1 MDDDDFGGFEAAV
14 TFEGED
20 GETQTIS
27 PAIPWA
33 AFPAVVSEVHVL
45 ESVSSDVLLENSLH
59 SACLVSSDSLILS
72 GDDVL
77 AAVQTANNILNP
89 AVLKEQVQLSASS
102 SLDISIPSL
111 SLTEGKPSEN
121 STIPVDDSEKPGIN
135 GSKKHLH
142 PTLASLEIKLKDA
155 EEEKCRIKKD
165 LEDLMEKHSI
175 VQTDF
180 LKEKEGEFISHQDR
194 YKKLQEKHKL
204 ELEDMRKAGHEA
216 LTIIVEEF
224 KALLQS
230 TVEKQEEA
238 IEKQY
243 IAAIEKQSYK
253 CEELLNAQHQRLLDM
268 LDTEKEVLAQ
278 KVEAALI
285 QQSQKHKEALEK
297 CLEEQQNRSKEAL
310 AAAAKIEKEVMQEAI
325 LKAVEEE
332 RRNMEKIHAKE
343 REIWQTECDKYKEK
357 IAQAVQEAVQ
367 EQRKTSQEVVKA
379 EIMEERKRSEKA
391 VEEVVKR
398 TREELMEYIKEQKR
412 LDQVVR
418 QRSLCSLE
426 LFLSC
431 AQKQLSTLLKEEPI
445 TSEQEKETE
454 NLNHNENM

>member
-33 AFPAVVSEVHVL
+33 AFPAVSEIHVSQTI
-45 ESVSSDVLLENSLH
+45 SSDVLLEHSLP
-59 SACLVSSDSLILS
+59 SACFVPSDSFILS

-77 AAVQTANNILNP
+77 TAVQTSNSILNP

-111 SLTEGKPSEN
+111 SLTEGKLSEKL
-121 STIPVDDSEKPGIN
+121 TISVGDSEKQGIN
-135 GSKKHLH
+135 GSKKYLQ
-142 PTLASLEIKLKDA
+142 PTVASLEIKLKDA
-155 EEEKCRIKKD
+155 EEERYRIKKE

-175 VQTDF
+175 LQTDF

-224 KALLQS
+224 K
-230 TVEKQEEA
+230 
-238 IEKQY
+238 
-243 IAAIEKQSYK
+243 
-253 CEELLNAQHQRLLDM
+253 HQRLLDM

-278 KVEAALI
+278 KVEEALM

-332 RRNMEKIHAKE
+332 RRNMEKIHAEE
-343 REIWQTECDKYKEK
+343 REIWQAECAKDKEK

-379 EIMEERKRSEKA
+379 AIMEEQKRSEKA
-391 VEEVVKR
+391 VEEAVKK

-431 AQKQLSTLLKEEPI
+431 AQKQLNTLIKEEPV
-445 TSEQEKETE
+445 TSEQKRETE
-454 NLNHNENM
+454 NLNSNENV

>member
-224 KALLQS
+224 K
-230 TVEKQEEA
+230 
-238 IEKQY
+238 
-243 IAAIEKQSYK
+243 
-253 CEELLNAQHQRLLDM
+253 HQRLLDM

>member
-33 AFPAVVSEVHVL
+33 AFPAVSEVHV
-45 ESVSSDVLLENSLH
+45 SQTISSDVLLEHSLP
-59 SACLVSSDSLILS
+59 SACVVPSDSFILS
-72 GDDVL
+72 GEDVL
-77 AAVQTANNILNP
+77 TAVQTSNSILNP

-111 SLTEGKPSEN
+111 SLTEGKLSEKL
-121 STIPVDDSEKPGIN
+121 TISVGDSEKQGIN
-135 GSKKHLH
+135 GSKKYLQ
-142 PTLASLEIKLKDA
+142 PTVASLEIKLKDA
-155 EEEKCRIKKD
+155 EEERYRIKK
-165 LEDLMEKHSI
+165 
-175 VQTDF
+175 
-180 LKEKEGEFISHQDR
+180 
-194 YKKLQEKHKL
+194 EKHKL

-224 KALLQS
+224 K
-230 TVEKQEEA
+230 
-238 IEKQY
+238 
-243 IAAIEKQSYK
+243 
-253 CEELLNAQHQRLLDM
+253 HQRLLDM

-278 KVEAALI
+278 KVEEALM

-332 RRNMEKIHAKE
+332 RRNMEKIHAVE
-343 REIWQTECDKYKEK
+343 REIWQAECAKDKEK

-379 EIMEERKRSEKA
+379 AIMEEQKRSEKA
-391 VEEVVKR
+391 VEEAVKK

-431 AQKQLSTLLKEEPI
+431 AQKQLNTLIKEEPV
-445 TSEQEKETE
+445 TSEQKRETE
-454 NLNHNENM
+454 NLNSNENV

>member
-33 AFPAVVSEVHVL
+33 AFPAVSEVHV
-45 ESVSSDVLLENSLH
+45 SQTISSDVLLEYSLP
-59 SACLVSSDSLILS
+59 SACFVPSDSFILS
-72 GDDVL
+72 GEDEL
-77 AAVQTANNILNP
+77 TAVQTSSSILNP

-111 SLTEGKPSEN
+111 SLTEGKPSEKL
-121 STIPVDDSEKPGIN
+121 TISVGDSEKQGIN
-135 GSKKHLH
+135 GSKKYLQ
-142 PTLASLEIKLKDA
+142 PTVASLEIKLKDA
-155 EEEKCRIKKD
+155 EEERYRIKKE

-175 VQTDF
+175 LQADF
-180 LKEKEGEFISHQDR
+180 LKEKEGEFISHHDR
-194 YKKLQEKHKL
+194 YKKLQ
-204 ELEDMRKAGHEA
+204 
-216 LTIIVEEF
+216 
-224 KALLQS
+224 ALLQS
-230 TVEKQEEA
+230 TVQKQEEA

-243 IAAIEKQSYK
+243 VAAIEKHSYK

-278 KVEAALI
+278 KVEEALM

-332 RRNMEKIHAKE
+332 RRNMEKTHAEE
-343 REIWQTECDKYKEK
+343 REIWQAECSKDKEK

-379 EIMEERKRSEKA
+379 AIMEEQKRSEKA
-391 VEEVVKR
+391 VEEAVKK

-431 AQKQLSTLLKEEPI
+431 AQKQLNTLIKEEPV
-445 TSEQEKETE
+445 TSEQKRETE
-454 NLNHNENM
+454 NLNSNENV

>member
-1 MDDDDFGGFEAAV
+1 MDDDEFGGFEAAV

-33 AFPAVVSEVHVL
+33 AFPAVSEVHVPQNI
-45 ESVSSDVLLENSLH
+45 SSDVLLEHSLS
-59 SACLVSSDSLILS
+59 SACLVPSDSFILS

-77 AAVQTANNILNP
+77 TAVQTANSILNP
-89 AVLKEQVQLSASS
+89 AVFKEQVQLSASS

-121 STIPVDDSEKPGIN
+121 STIPVGDSEKPGIN
-135 GSKKHLH
+135 GSKKHLQ
-142 PTLASLEIKLKDA
+142 PTVASLEIKLKDA
-155 EEEKCRIKKD
+155 EEEKCRIKKE

-175 VQTDF
+175 LQTDF
-180 LKEKEGEFISHQDR
+180 LKEKEGEFISHEDR

-224 KALLQS
+224 K
-230 TVEKQEEA
+230 
-238 IEKQY
+238 
-243 IAAIEKQSYK
+243 
-253 CEELLNAQHQRLLDM
+253 HQRLLDM
-268 LDTEKEVLAQ
+268 LDTEKEVLVQ
-278 KVEAALI
+278 KVEAALM

-297 CLEEQQNRSKEAL
+297 CLEEQENRSKEAL

-343 REIWQTECDKYKEK
+343 KEIWQAECVKDKEK

-379 EIMEERKRSEKA
+379 AIMEEQKRSEKA
-391 VEEVVKR
+391 VEEAVKR
-398 TREELMEYIKEQKR
+398 TREELLEYIKEQKR

-445 TSEQEKETE
+445 TSEQERETE
-454 NLNHNENM
+454 NLNSSENM

>member
-33 AFPAVVSEVHVL
+33 AFPAVSEVHV
-45 ESVSSDVLLENSLH
+45 SQTISSDVLLEHSLP
-59 SACLVSSDSLILS
+59 SACVVPSDSFILS
-72 GDDVL
+72 GEDVL
-77 AAVQTANNILNP
+77 TAVQTSNSILNP

-111 SLTEGKPSEN
+111 SLTEGKLSEKL
-121 STIPVDDSEKPGIN
+121 TISVGDSEKQGIN
-135 GSKKHLH
+135 GSKKYLQ
-142 PTLASLEIKLKDA
+142 PTVASLEIKLKDA
-155 EEEKCRIKKD
+155 EEERYRIKK
-165 LEDLMEKHSI
+165 
-175 VQTDF
+175 
-180 LKEKEGEFISHQDR
+180 
-194 YKKLQEKHKL
+194 EKHKL

-230 TVEKQEEA
+230 TVQKQEEA

-243 IAAIEKQSYK
+243 VAAIEKHSYK

-278 KVEAALI
+278 KVEEALM

-332 RRNMEKIHAKE
+332 RRNMEKIHAVE
-343 REIWQTECDKYKEK
+343 REIWQAECAKDKEK

-379 EIMEERKRSEKA
+379 AIMEEQKRSEKA
-391 VEEVVKR
+391 VEEAVKK

-431 AQKQLSTLLKEEPI
+431 AQKQLNTLIKEEPV
-445 TSEQEKETE
+445 TSEQKRETE
-454 NLNHNENM
+454 NLNSNENV

>member
-1 MDDDDFGGFEAAV
+1 MDDDEFGGFEAAV

-33 AFPAVVSEVHVL
+33 AFPAVSEVHVPQNI
-45 ESVSSDVLLENSLH
+45 SSDVLLEHSLS
-59 SACLVSSDSLILS
+59 SACLVPSDSFILS

-77 AAVQTANNILNP
+77 TAVQTANSILNP

-121 STIPVDDSEKPGIN
+121 STIPVGDSEKPGIN
-135 GSKKHLH
+135 GSKKHLQ
-142 PTLASLEIKLKDA
+142 PTVASLEIKFKDA
-155 EEEKCRIKKD
+155 EEEKCRIKKE

-175 VQTDF
+175 LQTDF
-180 LKEKEGEFISHQDR
+180 LKEKEGEFISHEDR

-224 KALLQS
+224 K
-230 TVEKQEEA
+230 
-238 IEKQY
+238 
-243 IAAIEKQSYK
+243 
-253 CEELLNAQHQRLLDM
+253 HQRLLDM
-268 LDTEKEVLAQ
+268 LDTEKEVLVQ
-278 KVEAALI
+278 KVEAALM

-297 CLEEQQNRSKEAL
+297 CLEEQENRSKEAL

-343 REIWQTECDKYKEK
+343 KEIWQAECVKDKEK

-379 EIMEERKRSEKA
+379 AIMEEQKRSEKA
-391 VEEVVKR
+391 VEEAVKR
-398 TREELMEYIKEQKR
+398 TREELLEYIKEQKR

-445 TSEQEKETE
+445 TSEQERETE
-454 NLNHNENM
+454 NLNSSENM

>member
-33 AFPAVVSEVHVL
+33 AFPAVSEVHV
-45 ESVSSDVLLENSLH
+45 SQTISSDVLLEHSLP
-59 SACLVSSDSLILS
+59 SACVVPSDSFILS
-72 GDDVL
+72 GEDVL
-77 AAVQTANNILNP
+77 TAVQTSNSILNP

-111 SLTEGKPSEN
+111 SLTEGKLSEKL
-121 STIPVDDSEKPGIN
+121 TISVGDSEKQGIN
-135 GSKKHLH
+135 GSKKYLQ
-142 PTLASLEIKLKDA
+142 PTVASLEIKLKDA
-155 EEEKCRIKKD
+155 EEERYRIKKE

-175 VQTDF
+175 LQTDF

-194 YKKLQEKHKL
+194 YKKLQ
-204 ELEDMRKAGHEA
+204 
-216 LTIIVEEF
+216 
-224 KALLQS
+224 ALLQS
-230 TVEKQEEA
+230 TVQKQEEA

-243 IAAIEKQSYK
+243 VAAIEKHSYK

-278 KVEAALI
+278 KVEEALM

-332 RRNMEKIHAKE
+332 RRNMEKIHAVE
-343 REIWQTECDKYKEK
+343 REIWQAECAKDKEK

-379 EIMEERKRSEKA
+379 AIMEEQKRSEKA
-391 VEEVVKR
+391 VEEAVKK

-431 AQKQLSTLLKEEPI
+431 AQKQLNTLIKEEPV
-445 TSEQEKETE
+445 TSEQKRETE
-454 NLNHNENM
+454 NLNSNENV

>member
-33 AFPAVVSEVHVL
+33 AFPAVSEVHVL
-45 ESVSSDVLLENSLH
+45 ESISSDVLLENSLP
-59 SACLVSSDSLILS
+59 SACLDSSDSLILS

-77 AAVQTANNILNP
+77 TAVQTANSILNP

-121 STIPVDDSEKPGIN
+121 STIPVGDSEKPGIN
-135 GSKKHLH
+135 GSKKHLQ

-155 EEEKCRIKKD
+155 EEEKCRIKKE

-180 LKEKEGEFISHQDR
+180 LKEKEGEFISHQDH

-224 KALLQS
+224 K
-230 TVEKQEEA
+230 
-238 IEKQY
+238 
-243 IAAIEKQSYK
+243 
-253 CEELLNAQHQRLLDM
+253 HQRLLDM
-268 LDTEKEVLAQ
+268 LDTEKEVLAE
-278 KVEAALI
+278 KVEAALM

-332 RRNMEKIHAKE
+332 RRNMEKVHAKE
-343 REIWQTECDKYKEK
+343 REIWQAECVKDKEK

-391 VEEVVKR
+391 VEEAVKR

-445 TSEQEKETE
+445 TSEQERETE
-454 NLNHNENM
+454 NLNSNENM

>member
-1 MDDDDFGGFEAAV
+1 MDDDEFGGFEAAV

-33 AFPAVVSEVHVL
+33 AFPAVSEVHVPQNI
-45 ESVSSDVLLENSLH
+45 SSDVLLEHSLS
-59 SACLVSSDSLILS
+59 SACLVPSDSFILS

-77 AAVQTANNILNP
+77 TAVQTANSILNP

-121 STIPVDDSEKPGIN
+121 STIPVGDSEKPGIN
-135 GSKKHLH
+135 GSKKHLQ
-142 PTLASLEIKLKDA
+142 PTVASLEIKFKDA
-155 EEEKCRIKKD
+155 EEEKCRIKKE

-175 VQTDF
+175 LQTDF
-180 LKEKEGEFISHQDR
+180 LKEKEGEFISHEDR

-224 KALLQS
+224 K
-230 TVEKQEEA
+230 
-238 IEKQY
+238 
-243 IAAIEKQSYK
+243 
-253 CEELLNAQHQRLLDM
+253 HQRLLDM
-268 LDTEKEVLAQ
+268 LDTEKEVLVQ
-278 KVEAALI
+278 KVEAALM

-297 CLEEQQNRSKEAL
+297 CLEEQENRSKEAL

-343 REIWQTECDKYKEK
+343 KEIWQAECVKDKEK

-379 EIMEERKRSEKA
+379 AIMEEQKRSEKA
-391 VEEVVKR
+391 VEEAVKR
-398 TREELMEYIKEQKR
+398 TREELLEYIKEQKR
-412 LDQVVR
+412 THPRHTSTPSRFKREKLGTRTCPFSIKLSANVACVVWNYSSHVH
-418 QRSLCSLE
+418 RS
-426 LFLSC
+426 
-431 AQKQLSTLLKEEPI
+431 
-445 TSEQEKETE
+445 
-454 NLNHNENM
+454 N

>member
-33 AFPAVVSEVHVL
+33 AFPAVSEVHV
-45 ESVSSDVLLENSLH
+45 SQTISSDVLLEYSLP
-59 SACLVSSDSLILS
+59 SACFVPSDSFILS
-72 GDDVL
+72 GEDEL
-77 AAVQTANNILNP
+77 TAVQTSSSILNP

-111 SLTEGKPSEN
+111 SLTEGKPSEKL
-121 STIPVDDSEKPGIN
+121 TISVGDSEKQGIN
-135 GSKKHLH
+135 GSKKYLQ
-142 PTLASLEIKLKDA
+142 PTVASLEIKLKDA
-155 EEEKCRIKKD
+155 EEERYRIKKE

-175 VQTDF
+175 LQADF
-180 LKEKEGEFISHQDR
+180 LKEKEGEFISHHDR
-194 YKKLQEKHKL
+194 YKKLQ
-204 ELEDMRKAGHEA
+204 
-216 LTIIVEEF
+216 
-224 KALLQS
+224 ALLQS
-230 TVEKQEEA
+230 TVQKQEEA

-243 IAAIEKQSYK
+243 VAAIEKHSYK

-278 KVEAALI
+278 KVEEALM

-332 RRNMEKIHAKE
+332 RRNMEKIHAEE
-343 REIWQTECDKYKEK
+343 REIWQAECSKDKEK

-379 EIMEERKRSEKA
+379 AIMEEQKRSEKA
-391 VEEVVKR
+391 VEEAVKK

-431 AQKQLSTLLKEEPI
+431 AQKQLNTLIKEEPV
-445 TSEQEKETE
+445 TSEQKRETE
-454 NLNHNENM
+454 NLNSNENV